1 MRRLPPLLLILAL
14 AVGACQ
20 TKPPAPDRAALTRTA
35 IDAAMW
41 GMPIVSFDAM
51 RQAFF
56 RDAGAQYG
64 DIAYLSAP
72 ADWKLQLTTPNGSAY
87 YVYFNFNT
95 KDGPVVLDVPP
106 AVGAGLFGSMLD
118 AWQVPVAD
126 VGPQGEDQ
134 GKGGKYLLMP
144 PDYVPDPPTGYVPVR
159 LGTYNGYA
167 AFRAI
172 PQGSSAAAVSR
183 ALGLVQ
189 KLRLYPLAAAD
200 SVPETRFVDI
210 SGKLFD
216 GIVRFDAS
224 YYASLAHMVDEEPV
238 LPRDTAMIAKLRTLG
253 IEKGKP
259 FEPDTMMQ
267 AVLNAAAKQAQ
278 ATLITKLPD
287 DGAVFWPGRRW
298 MSPSPAGAK
307 SAFTFVNDGQLD
319 VDARALTYFLACA
332 PPKNPGKAS
341 FYLLA
346 YADSAGQTL
355 SGDRTYQLHVPAKV
369 PAAQFWALTIYDR
382 NTAAFT
388 HESPKVELNSYD
400 RAIRRNRDGS
410 VDLYI
415 GPQAPAG
422 KASNWV
428 YTAPG
433 GAWFT
438 LFRFY
443 GPQPALMDKTWQLPD
458 IAEVK

>member
-1 MRRLPPLLLILAL
+1 MRRLPLIVLIVAL
-14 AVGACQ
+14 AAGACQ
-20 TKPPAPDRAALTRTA
+20 KKPAPDRAALTQTA

-95 KDGPVVLDVPP
+95 KDGPLVLDVPP
-106 AVGAGLFGSMLD
+106 AAGAGLFGSMLD

-126 VGPQGEDQ
+126 IGPQGEDQ
-134 GKGGKYLLMP
+134 GKGGRYLLMP
-144 PDYVPDPPTGYVPVR
+144 PDYAPDPPTGYIPVR
-159 LGTYNGYA
+159 LGTFNGYA

-172 PQGSSAAAVSR
+172 PQSSSSAAVSR

-200 SVPETRFVDI
+200 SVPETRFVDL

-224 YYASLAHMVDEEPV
+224 FYASLAHMIDEEPV

-253 IEKGKP
+253 IEKGKQ
-259 FEPDTMMQ
+259 FEPDTLMQ
-267 AVLNAAAKQAQ
+267 AVLNGAAKQVQ
-278 ATLITKLPD
+278 STLIAKIAD
-287 DGAVFWPGRRW
+287 DGVEFWPGRRW
-298 MSPSPAGAK
+298 KGPNPAGANTG
-307 SAFTFVNDGQLD
+307 FTFVNDGQLD
-319 VDARALTYFLACA
+319 VDARAVMYFLACA
-332 PPKNPGKAS
+332 PPKKLGKAT
-341 FYLLA
+341 FYLSA
-346 YADSAGQTL
+346 YVDSAGQAL
-355 SGDRTYQLHVPAKV
+355 GGDKTYHLHVPAKV
-369 PAAQFWALTIYDR
+369 PAAQFWALTICDR
-382 NTAAFT
+382 NTAAFIR
-388 HESPKVELNSYD
+388 ESPKIELNSYD

-415 GPQAPAG
+415 GSQAPAG
-422 KASNWV
+422 RQSNWV

-433 GAWFT
+433 GTWFT

-443 GPQPALMDKTWQLPD
+443 GPQPALMDQTWQLPD
-458 IAEVK
+458 IAEVP